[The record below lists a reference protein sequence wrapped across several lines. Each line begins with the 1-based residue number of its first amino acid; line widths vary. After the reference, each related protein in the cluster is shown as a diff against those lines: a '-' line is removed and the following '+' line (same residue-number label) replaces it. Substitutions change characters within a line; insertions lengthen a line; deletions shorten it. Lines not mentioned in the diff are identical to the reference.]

1 MKKIIR
7 NIMIKKIFLIIMIRL
22 QIVRRQTRIMGY

>member
-7 NIMIKKIFLIIMIRL
+7 NLMIKKIFLIIMIRL
-22 QIVRRQTRIMGY
+22 QIVRRQTRIMGF